1 MRLSRQA
8 ALAVALTLGLAAV
21 ILGYFYLRGQQP
33 VPEAPEKVQ
42 LPVPVNDVAAET
54 DLTLAM
60 FKPATF
66 KPEDVPKGAIRDAS
80 KLHGRIALD
89 PLPAGKPVAQEQ
101 VAQRSTSLAM
111 AYGVPQGLRA
121 ITIPVNRISGVANFI
136 RPGDHVDCV
145 VLFTDS
151 SGKYSLCQTVL
162 QNIEVLAVN
171 QTTEPTNG
179 SSTESNQP
187 EARGDSEG
195 GNITVAVTPHQAQI
209 LALSNFRGEIHLAL
223 RRTGDTTIETLPPS
237 KSWTL
242 IGTFPTEKEKEQ
254 ATPEPE
260 PPQPPSWAEMWGR
273 PPSEVPQRPT
283 AAEPETKRPAETSG
297 IEVIRGSSREYV
309 NPAD

>member
-33 VPEAPEKVQ
+33 APEVHEKVQ
-42 LPVPVNDVAAET
+42 LPVPVEDIAAET

-80 KLHGRIALD
+80 KLHGRIALE
-89 PLPAGKPVAQEQ
+89 PLPTGNPVTQEQ
-101 VAQRSTSLAM
+101 VARRSTSLAM
-111 AYGVPQGLRA
+111 AYGVPQNLRA
-121 ITIPVNRISGVANFI
+121 MTIPVDKISGVANFV

-145 VLFTDS
+145 VIFTDS

-162 QNIEVLAVN
+162 QNLEVLAVN
-171 QTTEPTNG
+171 RTTEPANG
-179 SSTESNQP
+179 NSDSQQP
-187 EARGDSEG
+187 QARGDED
-195 GNITVAVTPHQAQI
+195 GNITVAVTPHEAQL
-209 LALSNFRGEIHLAL
+209 LALSDFRGEIRLTL
-223 RRTGDTTIETLPPS
+223 RRTGDVATETLPPS

-242 IGTFPTEKEKEQ
+242 IGTFPTEEKKD
-254 ATPEPE
+254 TPSAETE
-260 PPQPPSWAEMWGR
+260 PPQPPSWAEMWGQ
-273 PPSEVPQRPT
+273 PTKEMPQRPT
-283 AAEPETKRPAETSG
+283 VPEAETKQPAEKGG

-309 NPAD
+309 TPAE